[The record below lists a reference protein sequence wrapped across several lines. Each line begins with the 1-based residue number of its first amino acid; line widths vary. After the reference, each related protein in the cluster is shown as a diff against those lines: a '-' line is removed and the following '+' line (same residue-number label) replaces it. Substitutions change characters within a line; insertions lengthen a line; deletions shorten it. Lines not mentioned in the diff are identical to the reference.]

1 MLINPPTWTQNGSY
15 TAEQDRR
22 LIGAIVRT
30 EGVANASSMVPT
42 VVSNSRQVSISAGGA
57 YINGDYATGLALG
70 AEVCISATTMV
81 HLR

>member
-30 EGVANASSMVPT
+30 EGIANASSMVPT
-42 VVSNSRQVSISAGGA
+42 VVSNSRQISISAGGA
-57 YINGDYATGLALG
+57 YVNGDYAQTGAGDWRWGRRYVLQLQ
-70 AEVCISATTMV
+70 
-81 HLR
+81 